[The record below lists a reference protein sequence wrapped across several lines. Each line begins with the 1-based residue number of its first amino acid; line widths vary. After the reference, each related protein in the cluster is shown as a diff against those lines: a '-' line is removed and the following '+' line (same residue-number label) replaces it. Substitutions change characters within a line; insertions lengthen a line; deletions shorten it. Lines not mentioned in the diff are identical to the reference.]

1 MVVLIYAVAITNSLA
16 EQLARH
22 MPITAG
28 VRALLSLAV
37 VLVLNL
43 IFLMVVTSPLR

>member
-1 MVVLIYAVAITNSLA
+1 VVVLIYAVAITNSLA

-22 MPITAG
+22 VPITSQ
-28 VRALLSLAV
+28 VALLSLGV

-43 IFLMVVTSPLR
+43 IF